1 MIQNFIFSL
10 TICFL
15 TLIRNSNADFIK
27 YYKRSAIENKADLV
41 LDFLSIGSLSLSDN
55 ILGQNISMATHKSVR
70 SFWWMTENDDSDRQ
84 CTSKLDPE
92 EYLDA
97 CRNSKVVP
105 WEKSD
110 DFDALDKSVP
120 NFLTKRLRNTNFS
133 LKQLLSIEGY
143 TVDGCVGW
151 LCAQRR
157 PGFAIGKRGEAYR
170 NNEDLPDYLILMDD
184 DTYINID
191 LFVSYMETEDPS
203 KPLAYA
209 GRIFPLQKNYTFPWG
224 GFGVIFS
231 RGSLMR
237 LIQPLHCVDDVS
249 HRYSDEFETIAC
261 ERLNQN
267 VYGERALYKQGM
279 SISDLA
285 YAISSRHYFCMHSDH
300 LTGYLINHYLL
311 SEAAPEFNK
320 GGRIIKYSGM
330 ALNKECYQKTHICHK
345 MTLAKFVEMKN
356 LSQ

>member
-27 YYKRSAIENKADLV
+27 YYKRSAIENKSDLV

-55 ILGQNISMATHKSVR
+55 ILGQNISMATHKAVR
-70 SFWWMTENDDSDRQ
+70 SFWWMTENDDFDRN
-84 CTSKLDPE
+84 CTTKLDPE
-92 EYLDA
+92 EYLHA
-97 CRNSKVVP
+97 CRKSKVVP
-105 WEKSD
+105 WEKSV
-110 DFDALDKSVP
+110 DFEPLDKSVP
-120 NFLTKRLRNTNFS
+120 NVLTKKLRKTNFS
-133 LKQLLSIEGY
+133 LKKLMSEEGY
-143 TVDGCVGW
+143 TTVDSCVGW

-170 NNEDLPDYLILMDD
+170 NNEDPPIAL
-184 DTYINID
+184 T
-191 LFVSYMETEDPS
+191 
-203 KPLAYA
+203 YA
-209 GRIFPLQKNYTFPWG
+209 GIIFPLQENYTFPWG
-224 GFGVIFS
+224 GYGVIFS

-249 HRYSDEFETIAC
+249 HRYSDDFESFAC

-267 VYGERALYKQGM
+267 VYGEKALYEKGM

-285 YAISSRHYFCMHSDH
+285 YAISSRQYFCMHSDH
-300 LTGYLINHYLL
+300 LTGYLINHYFL
-311 SEAAPEFNK
+311 SEPVSQSNY
-320 GGRIIKYSGM
+320 GGRIQEYGDGVSTKKCGKK
-330 ALNKECYQKTHICHK
+330 AHICHK
-345 MTLAKFVEMKN
+345 MNLLTFIEMKN